1 LNAAVAE
8 GVTDEL
14 RRRTLP
20 RLFSPVE
27 WQLALPLALF
37 LIAFFVAPLIGLAVV
52 SLYCEPN
59 FQTLGLVQYR
69 RLFGDSFNLGI
80 VADTLWLGAKATL
93 LCLVFGYPLA
103 WVCARAGPRL
113 RSLLLFIVVLP
124 ILTSVVV
131 RTFAWIVILGRQG
144 LFNRTLLSL
153 GLSDAPIDLLFTEPG
168 VIIVLAQVQM
178 PLMVLPLLTSLQR
191 IDPNLADASAALGA
205 GEWRTFRRVI
215 LPLSLPGIAAGCT
228 LVYAACATAFITQTL
243 IGGARHLYM
252 PLFLY
257 QQASGAND
265 WPFAAA
271 LAIVFMAAVLLVVLL
286 LSLLGRAR
294 TARIYA

>member
-1 LNAAVAE
+1 MNAAVAA
-8 GVTDEL
+8 GATDKL
-14 RRRTLP
+14 RHRGLP
-20 RLFSPVE
+20 ALVSPGE
-27 WQLALPLALF
+27 WQLALPLSLF

-52 SLYCEPN
+52 SLYGEPN
-59 FQTLGLVQYR
+59 FQTIGLAQYR
-69 RLFGDSFNLGI
+69 RLFGDAFNLGI
-80 VADTLWLGAKATL
+80 LADTLLLGAKATL

-103 WVCARAGPRL
+103 WVCTKAGPRM
-113 RSLLLFIVVLP
+113 RSILLFLVVLP

-144 LFNRTLLSL
+144 LFNKTMLAL
-153 GLSDAPIDLLFTEPG
+153 GLADAPIDLLFTEPG

-178 PLMVLPLLTSLQR
+178 PLMVLPLLNTLQR
-191 IDPNLADASAALGA
+191 IDPNLTDASAALGA
-205 GEWRTFRRVI
+205 GEWRTFRRVM

-228 LVYAACATAFITQTL
+228 LVYAACVTAFITQTL

-257 QQASGAND
+257 QQATGAND

-271 LAIVFMAAVLLVVLL
+271 LAIVFMAAVLLVIALL
-286 LSLLGRAR
+286 GLLGRVRAAR
-294 TARIYA
+294 VYA